1 MAGLSTTPVAT
12 YGRDPKIAESVREK
26 LLPDF
31 EAGQALL
38 PSPYHTSDEH
48 FFHLNLEQTLFHNEQ
63 TKAPQLPTHPSIIT
77 HHLLTPGL
85 TNPAAFSTKPLDL
98 KKSNLQNPVVHC
110 CLDFAAAE
118 KELPAICAGEVE
130 VAPSSGLGSNAHTA
144 PAQRKI
150 PQAIFFGGGFTDEE
164 YDKIVAAV
172 KARAPNCHF
181 VKVQK
186 RDVLAA
192 GSFGPNPDTIAKIY
206 RKKMAALAAA

>member
-31 EAGQALL
+31 E
-38 PSPYHTSDEH
+38 
-48 FFHLNLEQTLFHNEQ
+48 
-63 TKAPQLPTHPSIIT
+63 
-77 HHLLTPGL
+77 
-85 TNPAAFSTKPLDL
+85 
-98 KKSNLQNPVVHC
+98 VVHC

-130 VAPSSGLGSNAHTA
+130 VSPSSGLGSNAHTA